1 MRRLYRLLLLICTV
15 MLITISCQAERSARN
30 DIRLEAE
37 SEQPEQVTITL
48 LQFKAEIA
56 DQIIA
61 MTEDYMAEHPH
72 VIIEA
77 QILKDYDTTLI
88 TRFAAGEAPDIF
100 TVKSYTGIQDWSQR
114 IVDLSDEPWMDKV
127 SPAAIPGMTVNGQ
140 RMGFP
145 MSFEG
150 YGFIYN
156 KDHFRA
162 AGIASVPETV
172 SELWQ
177 ANELLQSAGI
187 PSFSEGYKEWWILGQ
202 HLFNLPFAYEED
214 PVLISDKLS
223 AGELTMQDLN
233 YMDGFFDVL
242 DMTVLYGPG
251 AKSIGISYD
260 DQVSEF
266 ASGKT
271 AMMQQGVWTIEAI
284 RRINPELNI
293 GMFAI
298 PLSENPEETR
308 MPIGVP
314 GYYVINRNSEH
325 LEESKQFLRWLH
337 ENGQKYLVDSFQFI
351 PAFTDLQ
358 TTSDLGPLAADLI
371 HYVENDQT
379 IPWVHAMWS
388 SGMHQEFSNV
398 LQVYVGGGL
407 SREEAIAQLQTIW
420 EESMPVHD

>member
-1 MRRLYRLLLLICTV
+1 PSDL
-15 MLITISCQAERSARN
+15 
-30 DIRLEAE
+30 
-37 SEQPEQVTITL
+37 EQPEQVTITL

-177 ANELLQSAGI
+177 A
-187 PSFSEGYKEWWILGQ
+187 
-202 HLFNLPFAYEED
+202 
-214 PVLISDKLS
+214 
-223 AGELTMQDLN
+223 
-233 YMDGFFDVL
+233 
-242 DMTVLYGPG
+242 
-251 AKSIGISYD
+251 
-260 DQVSEF
+260 
-266 ASGKT
+266 
-271 AMMQQGVWTIEAI
+271 
-284 RRINPELNI
+284 
-293 GMFAI
+293 
-298 PLSENPEETR
+298 
-308 MPIGVP
+308 
-314 GYYVINRNSEH
+314 
-325 LEESKQFLRWLH
+325 
-337 ENGQKYLVDSFQFI
+337 
-351 PAFTDLQ
+351 
-358 TTSDLGPLAADLI
+358 
-371 HYVENDQT
+371 
-379 IPWVHAMWS
+379 
-388 SGMHQEFSNV
+388 
-398 LQVYVGGGL
+398 
-407 SREEAIAQLQTIW
+407 
-420 EESMPVHD
+420 